1 MFRGATKVTIDDKG
15 RVVVPTRYRRL
26 LAGAGEGRVVVTVDP
41 DECLLVYPAPEWE
54 PIEQQLMSLP
64 ALNPQARRLQRLMVG
79 HADELE
85 LDGHGRIALSPEL
98 REFAGL
104 IRGAWMVGQGKRLE
118 IWDEGRWN
126 LRRAEWLKAEQAGGE
141 PSLALESLQL

>member
-26 LAGAGEGRVVVTVDP
+26 LATPGEGRVVVTVDR

-54 PIEQQLMSLP
+54 LIEQQLMSLP
-64 ALNPQARRLQRLMVG
+64 TLNPQARRLQRLMVG

-85 LDGHGRIALSPEL
+85 IDSHGRLSLSPEL

-104 IRGAWMVGQGKRLE
+104 ARAAWMVGQGKRLE
-118 IWDEGRWN
+118 LWDEGRWN
-126 LRRAEWLKAEQAGGE
+126 HQRAEWMKSEQAVGE
-141 PSLALESLQL
+141 PSVELGSLQL